1 MTLKKLLRKREQVDL
16 IADRLA
22 KVESRAYYTS
32 PQWGGA
38 QSGSG
43 EHSDRTAAAIESLDK
58 LKEQL
63 SHAEQELDK
72 ELEQLDT
79 AELGANLIYLTVKY
93 GKTAKELAAI
103 TGMTPGQIKYTMDK
117 YRW

>member
-1 MTLKKLLRKREQVDL
+1 MTLKKLLKKREGL

-43 EHSDRTAAAIESLDK
+43 EHSDRTAAAECN
-58 LKEQL
+58 
-63 SHAEQELDK
+63 A
-72 ELEQLDT
+72 
-79 AELGANLIYLTVKY
+79 
-93 GKTAKELAAI
+93 LAAFFLHI
-103 TGMTPGQIKYTMDK
+103 NIDIIISI
-117 YRW
+117 